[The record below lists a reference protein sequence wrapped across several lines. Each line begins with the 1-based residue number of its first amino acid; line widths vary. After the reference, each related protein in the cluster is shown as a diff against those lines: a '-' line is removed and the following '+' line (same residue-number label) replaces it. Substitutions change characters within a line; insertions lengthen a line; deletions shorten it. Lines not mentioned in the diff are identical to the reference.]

1 MLTDLRGHCC
11 GSPGMSGFGLWGMI
25 GRFSESGSVVVDGT
39 VQIAAAIIA
48 NAIKSVHEV
57 SNAAKPD

>member
-1 MLTDLRGHCC
+1 
-11 GSPGMSGFGLWGMI
+11 MSGFGLWGMI